1 MKLQMCTW
9 PDVQNYLKQSQGI
22 VIPLGST
29 EQHGPSGL
37 IGTDAMTSE
46 FIADAMAKD
55 DQILIAPTLGLG
67 PAAFN
72 LDFPGTICLRPST
85 WINMVVDCVESLAH
99 QGFRCFYFL
108 NGHGGNIAPTL
119 SAIQEVQRSRSTS
132 THPLPP
138 LMFRVKSWWE
148 FPPVNELRQAW
159 YGDGEGM
166 HATPSE
172 ISITKHLFP
181 HMCPQDH
188 LPPAKP
194 LDKEF
199 FKTHAG
205 DQHLDARSHKRQF
218 PDGRVGSNSALSNAE
233 HGKLLLDAAA
243 KAAALDYFSLLEEL
257 KA

>member
-9 PDVQNYLKQSQGI
+9 LDVQNYLKQSQGI
-22 VIPLGST
+22 VIPMGST

-37 IGTDAMTSE
+37 IGTDAITSE
-46 FIADAMAKD
+46 FIAAAMAENN
-55 DQILIAPTLGLG
+55 QILIAPTLSLG

-72 LDFPGTICLRPST
+72 LNFPGTICLRPST
-85 WINMVVDCVESLAH
+85 WINIVVDCVESLAH

-132 THPLPP
+132 PLPLPP

-148 FPPVNELRQAW
+148 FPEVNDLRQAW

-181 HMCPQDH
+181 QMCPEDQ
-188 LPPAKP
+188 LPPAKS
-194 LDKEF
+194 LDKSF
-199 FKTHAG
+199 YQTHAG
-205 DQHLDARSHKRQF
+205 DQHLDANSHRLQF
-218 PDGRVGSNSALSNAE
+218 PDGRVGSNSALSNPA
-233 HGKLLLDAAA
+233 HGKILLNTAA
-243 KAAALDYFSLLEEL
+243 KAAVLDYLSLIEEHR
-257 KA
+257 A